1 MLVSL
6 TLGPKPFDI
15 RMDWED
21 YHDHSTLNEFI
32 GDAFFH
38 MEISLSISDLI
49 VSTFRPHIC
58 YFFSTQ
64 IFFHTNLEQNGIN
77 FDKTP

>member
-1 MLVSL
+1 MKNKKTMLESL

-32 GDAFFH
+32 GDAFLH
-38 MEISLSISDLI
+38 MEISW
-49 VSTFRPHIC
+49 
-58 YFFSTQ
+58 
-64 IFFHTNLEQNGIN
+64 
-77 FDKTP
+77 